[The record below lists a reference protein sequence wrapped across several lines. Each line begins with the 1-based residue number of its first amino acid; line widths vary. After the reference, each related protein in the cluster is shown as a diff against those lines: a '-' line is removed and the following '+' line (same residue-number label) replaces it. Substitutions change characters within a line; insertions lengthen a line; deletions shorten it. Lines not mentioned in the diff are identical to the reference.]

1 MTSAPAVAPVAV
13 KPLPQTSYAF
23 EVAFTP
29 SRHQVGDMRRIT
41 TAFLGLWDIRGPLAG
56 DIVLAVSEL
65 VTNAIEHG
73 KGGVALRVQCADNE
87 LHVAVTDGSPAPAS
101 LRSPNDDDD
110 SGRGL
115 LLVTVLADR
124 WGTSEDGKTTW
135 CRFRLPPG
143 RAR

>member
-13 KPLPQTSYAF
+13 QPLPQTSYF
-23 EVAFTP
+23 EVAFAP
-29 SRHQVGDMRRIT
+29 SRHRVGSMRRIT
-41 TAFLGLWDIRGPLAG
+41 SAFLGLWDLHGPLAE

-73 KGGVALRVQCADNE
+73 EGGVALRVQCADNE
-87 LHVAVTDGSPAPAS
+87 LHVAVTDESPAPAS
-101 LRSPNDDDD
+101 LRSPSDDDQ

-115 LLVTVLADR
+115 LLITVLADR
-124 WGTSEDGKTTW
+124 WGTSDDGKTTW
-135 CRFRLPPG
+135 CRFDLPSG